1 MIVVLLIL
9 LVVFMITTSFFAFK
23 AYNFAKIIL
32 NIQDAVEESL
42 DVLDDRYKNIAEILQ
57 KPVFFDSLE
66 VRQVIEE
73 ISITRDAVLYVAS
86 KLENSQKVN
95 LNDKND
101 NEEEKDNKKE

>member
-1 MIVVLLIL
+1 MTIFFIITTILLLIS
-9 LVVFMITTSFFAFK
+9 TCFFAFK
-23 AYNFAKIIL
+23 AYTFAKVIL
-32 NIQDAVEESL
+32 NIQDAVEDSL

-73 ISITRDAVLYVAS
+73 IGIARDAVLYVAS

-95 LNDKND
+95 INDKNV